1 MSGNDDAETGALRP
15 QVVDQAE
22 GDGGEAGSG
31 ASVIAPSKLIRI
43 ASMTRAMLDEVRR
56 APLDDA
62 GRLHLLAVYRAS
74 LAELYEAL
82 GEDLRSEV
90 AAIFQPLEED
100 TVSESELRI
109 VQAQL
114 VGWLE
119 GLFHG
124 IQASLWSQQMA
135 ATAQLEEM
143 RRRAL
148 EAGEDGGA
156 QPGLYL

>member
-1 MSGNDDAETGALRP
+1 MSGYDDADTAALRP
-15 QVVDQAE
+15 QVVDAVDADE
-22 GDGGEAGSG
+22 GEAGSG

-62 GRLHLLAVYRAS
+62 GRQHLLAVYRAS